1 LQNKEDLQMTKNDFS
16 AWNYSILAVAAV
28 LVASQALQ
36 GQVKPKITD
45 SNQAKPQKTLPA
57 RTPVPPPAATPLVPA
72 TGSAVQ
78 NRAGTID
85 GNTLTKDQ
93 FRALPPSAVIQVQGR
108 QTTKQEILDKARTNL
123 HASSR
128 ATSQQLSA
136 RLNDVR
142 TKFLQKQQAD
152 LKSRNDK
159 VQAALA
165 QRRANEEVFTRSPQF
180 LALHN
185 QAVSLQA
192 EYDRATPAEK
202 TKLES
207 RAREL
212 QKQLKNLKAANM
224 R

>member
-1 LQNKEDLQMTKNDFS
+1 MIKSNVSGWSGSMLV
-16 AWNYSILAVAAV
+16 IAAV
-28 LVASQALQ
+28 LVAAQVLQ
-36 GQVKPKITD
+36 GQVNPKITD

-57 RTPVPPPAATPLVPA
+57 RTPVPPPAATPLFPV
-72 TGSAVQ
+72 TGSPAQ
-78 NRAGTID
+78 NRASAID

-93 FRALPPSAVIQVQGR
+93 FRALPLSAVVQVQGR

-123 HASSR
+123 HTSSR
-128 ATSQQLSA
+128 ATPQQLSA
-136 RLNDVR
+136 RLSEVR

-159 VQAALA
+159 VLAALA
-165 QRRANEEVFTRSPQF
+165 QRRANEEVFARSPQF

-185 QAVSLQA
+185 EALSLQSQ
-192 EYDRATPAEK
+192 YDRATPAEK

-212 QKQLKNLKAANM
+212 QKQLQKLKAANM